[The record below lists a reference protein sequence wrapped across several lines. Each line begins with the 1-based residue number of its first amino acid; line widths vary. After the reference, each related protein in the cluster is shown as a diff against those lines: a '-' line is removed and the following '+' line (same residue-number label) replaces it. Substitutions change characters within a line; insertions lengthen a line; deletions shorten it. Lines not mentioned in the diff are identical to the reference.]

1 MMYHHFTMKN
11 RFRGVCEFLIDFAV
25 LYISTLHSRFL
36 VKAGKMQYDCIAMKA
51 RHLFI
56 VRARNARL
64 IWMTTYI
71 NQWWVKP
78 HHHSV
83 SSSGSLTSYLISVAG
98 QIHLSEL
105 FPSLHYLCEM
115 TINMII
121 TNWVQFICTSFN
133 ENSNRNLHACQNSDL
148 DGNISFSYP
157 TFHQVSWFF
166 YKLQPIIVEQ
176 FFRANVI

>member
-1 MMYHHFTMKN
+1 MTSYLH
-11 RFRGVCEFLIDFAV
+11 CIADFWW
-25 LYISTLHSRFL
+25 
-36 VKAGKMQYDCIAMKA
+36 KPGKMQYNRIAMKA

-71 NQWWVKP
+71 NQWWVKT
-78 HHHSV
+78 HDHSD
-83 SSSGSLTSYLISVAG
+83 SGSCSLTIYLKYVVG

-105 FPSLHYLCEM
+105 SPSLHYLCEM

-133 ENSNRNLHACQNSDL
+133 ENSNGNL
-148 DGNISFSYP
+148 DGDR
-157 TFHQVSWFF
+157 VSRDRSMPLMKKTSPDHRGESWE
-166 YKLQPIIVEQ
+166 Y
-176 FFRANVI
+176 